1 MVKPFPFYLS
11 KASISAKP
19 LSRRSLYLSKASISA
34 KPISQQSLYLSKA
47 SISAKPLSQQSLYL
61 SKASISAK
69 PFFTFLPFYFFT
81 FKTPFSYCSF
91 IIPSAHE

>member
-1 MVKPFPFYLS
+1 MAKPFPFYLS

-19 LSRRSLYLSKASISA
+19 L
-34 KPISQQSLYLSKA
+34 SQQSLYLSKA

-81 FKTPFSYCSF
+81 FKTPDTT
-91 IIPSAHE
+91 I

>member
-1 MVKPFPFYLS
+1 MAKPFPF
-11 KASISAKP
+11 
-19 LSRRSLYLSKASISA
+19 
-34 KPISQQSLYLSKA
+34 YLSKA

-81 FKTPFSYCSF
+81 FKTPDTT
-91 IIPSAHE
+91 I

>member
-19 LSRRSLYLSKASISA
+19 LSQQSLYLSEASISA
-34 KPISQQSLYLSKA
+34 MPLSQQSLYLSKA

-61 SKASISAK
+61 SKA
-69 PFFTFLPFYFFT
+69 FFYLFTFLPFYFFT
-81 FKTPFSYCSF
+81 FKTPDTT
-91 IIPSAHE
+91 I